1 MGKSYL
7 DTLNERNGGIMT
19 KKRKIIIISCI
30 SVLVIILEIMTGVY
44 INRKD
49 NKKSNVPNTSM
60 TENKKNK
67 DIENMTEN
75 QEKIAGIDDKNSK
88 QKEKE
93 KKTYSRQ
100 YKEYLVLR

>member
-7 DTLNERNGGIMT
+7 DTLNERNVGIMT

-30 SVLVIILEIMTGVY
+30 SVLVIILGIITGVY

-75 QEKIAGIDDKNSK
+75 
-88 QKEKE
+88 
-93 KKTYSRQ
+93 
-100 YKEYLVLR
+100 